1 MVELPLSV
9 SVCLTVLFPDQLRKT
24 PPSRITGSSKLMP
37 PLSSN
42 EAPVSTTVGAAF
54 VPRAFAVV
62 TRRAPAET
70 VVLPVQLALLPDKIK
85 RPLPSLV
92 RLPIPDRVE
101 AKA

>member
-9 SVCLTVLFPDQLRKT
+9 SVCLSVLFPDQLRST
-24 PPSRITGSSKLMP
+24 PPSRVIGSSNVIP

-42 EAPVSTTVGAAF
+42 DAPDSTTVGAAF
-54 VPRAFAVV
+54 VPKAFAVV

-70 VVLPVQLALLPDKIK
+70 VVLPVQLVLLPDKIK